1 MTGTTSDRPIERH
14 WREYREAAMPRA
26 CSPTYLRASRLAFYS
41 AASAVLA
48 ELAQTS
54 GSLDMIEAM
63 SAELDEFL
71 FELAAEAAPV
81 AGATS

>member
-1 MTGTTSDRPIERH
+1 MTAPTSDRPLERH

-48 ELAQTS
+48 ELAQAS
-54 GSLDMIEAM
+54 GSIDLIEAM
-63 SAELDEFL
+63 SDELDEFL
-71 FELAAEAAPV
+71 FEMAAEAAPSAAV
-81 AGATS
+81 AP

>member
-1 MTGTTSDRPIERH
+1 MSTDRPIERH

-54 GSLDMIEAM
+54 GSLDLLSAM
-63 SAELDEFL
+63 RDELDEFL
-71 FELAAEAAPV
+71 FDLAAEAAPRVV
-81 AGATS
+81 AAP